1 MAYDP
6 NTPVGAPPDNSG
18 NWVWNPLYGTW
29 VSNAPSALGTATP
42 EVLAAQAK
50 NEGSFADYAKQ
61 FYDASQTGPK
71 PYQGKNANAGAVA
84 PPFAIPDTTGGRV
97 TTLGQLA
104 GGGGAAT
111 PPGAPGPRNTGG
123 AATPG
128 STTGGNMT
136 PPGTTPG
143 SPNPN
148 VAMSDFINP
157 MTDYMNQMGLKDL
170 QSSYGAAGDFLS
182 GPAMRG
188 ITDYGQ
194 KMALGQ
200 AWQPAFQDYITNQQQ
215 QYNMARDD
223 QTIPF
228 DQQLKLAQLGMS
240 GNQGASSL
248 AATLAALLSGNTTA
262 IGQAGAGGA
271 IGGSNAINS
280 AISQWI
286 QQMLSQNTLNKVFP
300 QTTGQ

>member
-1 MAYDP
+1 
-6 NTPVGAPPDNSG
+6 
-18 NWVWNPLYGTW
+18 
-29 VSNAPSALGTATP
+29 
-42 EVLAAQAK
+42 
-50 NEGSFADYAKQ
+50 
-61 FYDASQTGPK
+61 
-71 PYQGKNANAGAVA
+71 
-84 PPFAIPDTTGGRV
+84 
-97 TTLGQLA
+97 
-104 GGGGAAT
+104 
-111 PPGAPGPRNTGG
+111 
-123 AATPG
+123 
-128 STTGGNMT
+128 
-136 PPGTTPG
+136 
-143 SPNPN
+143 
-148 VAMSDFINP
+148 MSDFINP